1 MTPSTR
7 SSSSRHGQ
15 TDHPVHYD
23 TFHPFFK
30 QSAWLYCSACQA
42 QKQTSCGTLST
53 ETKRGGGGGGGG
65 GAGKRC
71 ATRIGKSHTLGTASW
86 AGWCSP
92 SMTLPQDACF
102 AHTLTLHYIN
112 TDRQLDCYLTIRI
125 YFIHR
130 SGKLKLSFDLIH

>member
-1 MTPSTR
+1 MVRLITLFIMTPSTR
-7 SSSSRHGQ
+7 SSSSQHGYTVQ
-15 TDHPVHYD
+15 PVKHRR
-23 TFHPFFK
+23 
-30 QSAWLYCSACQA
+30 
-42 QKQTSCGTLST
+42 QTSCGTLST
-53 ETKRGGGGGGGG
+53 ETKRGGGGGGGGG

-112 TDRQLDCYLTIRI
+112 TDRQLDCYLTITI